1 MTLRCRPLYSQL
13 QTSQVLL
20 AQRLRSNDLVAGSWI
35 MPRLPVNVPR
45 WGIATISPKG
55 VTRFCKCIAS
65 NSNRHRAGHGRPSLV
80 QVHDIRPI
88 VPRNWT
94 APHSVS
100 CGRTG
105 DSVQRL
111 LKAPALLTTR
121 ILRKLTC
128 SCRFFR
134 RHRLSFN
141 EGALSFDSPSVTRD
155 RSIVPHHPMTWNSQ
169 CDLIRSASP
178 SYGPHSFG
186 CTYLTGNLGIR
197 DSLACGNVAEGLPY
211 PLLKGGAADIER

>member
-35 MPRLPVNVPR
+35 MPRLPVNLPR
-45 WGIATISPKG
+45 CEIATISPKG
-55 VTRFCKCIAS
+55 VTRFRKCIAS
-65 NSNRHRAGHGRPSLV
+65 NSNRHRAGHSRPSLV

-94 APHSVS
+94 APHPRNWTAPHSVS

-105 DSVQRL
+105 NSVQRL
-111 LKAPALLTTR
+111 LRATAFLTTR
-121 ILRKLTC
+121 ILRKPTC

-141 EGALSFDSPSVTRD
+141 EGALSFDSPGVT
-155 RSIVPHHPMTWNSQ
+155 
-169 CDLIRSASP
+169 
-178 SYGPHSFG
+178 
-186 CTYLTGNLGIR
+186 
-197 DSLACGNVAEGLPY
+197 
-211 PLLKGGAADIER
+211 